1 MKTMIDKTIKEI
13 ISSVLQFDADIKKN
27 NPAGLSKFIN
37 GFYHPLERFK
47 SLVQG
52 SEIYYPDFYDEFSGL
67 FYYFFE
73 MGKISEVAN
82 NLFKLEENE
91 GIVGSIAAIKRN
103 GNPLR
108 FHFKSSGGDLF
119 KDFVDKYQTPSN
131 KKIKPTLINTLEE
144 ACNQVAPEAYEL
156 ATKWFIKEDL
166 VYPDTLEWKDKKN
179 GYKTVLIKYICSLN
193 GAGYTEE
200 LTPIEIMN
208 IVQNTFK
215 KKISKSLAEHVKTTD
230 YNGIKRMPPLP
241 TLIRLQ

>member
-27 NPAGLSKFIN
+27 NPAGLSKFVN
-37 GFYHPLERFK
+37 GFYDSLRKFK

-52 SEIYYPDFYDEFSGL
+52 SENSYSDFYDEFSGL

-73 MGKISEVAN
+73 LGKISEVAN
-82 NLFKLEENE
+82 NLFKFEENG

-131 KKIKPTLINTLEE
+131 EKLKPTLINTLEG
-144 ACNQVAPEAYEL
+144 ACNDARKLEKL
-156 ATKWFIKEDL
+156 KSWFIDVEYCD
-166 VYPDTLEWKDKKN
+166 P
-179 GYKTVLIKYICSLN
+179 S
-193 GAGYTEE
+193 
-200 LTPIEIMN
+200 
-208 IVQNTFK
+208 TFK
-215 KKISKSLAEHVKTTD
+215 FRD
-230 YNGIKRMPPLP
+230 
-241 TLIRLQ
+241 